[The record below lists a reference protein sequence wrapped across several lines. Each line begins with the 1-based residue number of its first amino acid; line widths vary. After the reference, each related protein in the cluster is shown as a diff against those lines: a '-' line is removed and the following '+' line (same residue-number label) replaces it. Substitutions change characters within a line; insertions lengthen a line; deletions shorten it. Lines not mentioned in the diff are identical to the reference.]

1 MGFVLWLGR
10 SYLVPGSPMFLV
22 LGVLAV
28 LVLLWRER
36 TRTLG
41 RRVLWAL
48 CLLYLALSTA
58 LVAGALAHLLGGT
71 TRLERADAV
80 RDADAIVLIGCGV
93 ITAGHAV
100 SPLQLPGIETAWNIS
115 ETVRLYRLAGGKRII
130 ATGGMPPGG
139 AGKIPESEVM
149 QGFLV
154 AMGVPARDIALESQA
169 INTVQQAR
177 NVAALLPRG
186 ARVVVVTVPT
196 HMPRTS
202 GFFRAQGL
210 QVTEA
215 VSGVPEADVA
225 DSLAARFIPNR
236 YSLRASERAMYE
248 VLGLT
253 YYWLRG
259 DFRP

>member
-1 MGFVLWLGR
+1 MDVVLWLGR

-22 LGVLAV
+22 MGVLAA
-28 LVLLWRER
+28 LVLLGPER
-36 TRTLG
+36 TRALG
-41 RRVLWAL
+41 RRALWAL
-48 CLLYLALSTA
+48 ALVYLALSTA
-58 LVAGALAHLLGGT
+58 FAAGGLAHLLGGT
-71 TRLERADAV
+71 TRLELADVV

-93 ITAGHAV
+93 ITAGHSAAPV
-100 SPLQLPGIETAWNIS
+100 QLPGIETAWNIS
-115 ETVRLYRLAGGKRII
+115 ETVRLHRLAGGKRII

-149 QGFLV
+149 QGFLT
-154 AMGVPARDIALESQA
+154 AMGVPVGDIVLESQA
-169 INTVQQAR
+169 TNTVQQAR
-177 NVAALLPRG
+177 NVAGLLPRG

-196 HMPRTS
+196 HMPRTA
-202 GFFRAQGL
+202 GFFRAQRL
-210 QVTEA
+210 QVIEA

-225 DSLAARFIPNR
+225 PTLATKFIPNR

-259 DFRP
+259 DFRQ